1 MNYLKSTWN
10 FIQKNA
16 IYILVV
22 VLLLFFLDCSNNA
35 SEKKR
40 QQNNM
45 EALNAELVI
54 STSKL
59 GQEVSSKSVLEVTLK
74 ELKDQYWIKDDS
86 LKDLLRKYRKV
97 NVAAIIKTETYIPS
111 FQSDFETAIP
121 GESFIR
127 RWKKEDQWY
136 SISGVVTNDFV
147 RVDTLQM
154 NNAQSLVI
162 GTKKGFFNNTL
173 TASITNSNPYFKTEN
188 LTTQVITQRNKRFG
202 VGFFAGVDILG
213 KPTFGVGLNYSL
225 FRF

>member
-22 VLLLFFLDCSNNA
+22 VLILFFLDCSNNA

-86 LKDLLRKYRKV
+86 LQDLLRKYRKV

-111 FQSDFETAIP
+111 FQSDFETGIP
-121 GESFIR
+121 GESFMR

-154 NNAQSLVI
+154 NNAQRLVI
-162 GTKKGFFNNTL
+162 GTEKGFFNNTL
-173 TASITNSNPYFKTEN
+173 TASVTNSNPYFKTTD